1 MKNEY
6 RVQVHWGD
14 CDPADIVYYPNYFIW
29 IDKAT
34 HALMGAHGLAQA
46 ALESRFGIHWF
57 PIADASSR
65 FLRPSSH
72 GDEFTIRSRVESW
85 TEKRFTIVHPGVRD
99 EAVLFEGRETR
110 FFGGPH
116 PGDPARL
123 RVLPVPDEI
132 LAIFGKP
139 D

>member
-6 RVQVHWGD
+6 PVQVHWGD
-14 CDPADIVYYPNYFIW
+14 CDPADIVYYPNYFVW

-34 HALMGAHGLAQA
+34 HALMAAHGLSQA
-46 ALESRFGIHWF
+46 LIEQRFGIRWF
-57 PIADASSR
+57 PIAEASSR

-72 GDEFTIRSRVESW
+72 GDEFTIVSRVESW
-85 TEKRFTIVHPGVRD
+85 TDKRFTIVHRGLKHGTL
-99 EAVLFEGRETR
+99 LFEGREAR

-116 PGDPARL
+116 ADDPARL
-123 RVLPVPDEI
+123 RVVPVPAEI